1 MKDLNPEKKNVM
13 NIFMDFAT
21 AGKRERKIQSSIE
34 YRNPFFSTN
43 TFCFLALKLF
53 RKKWKKKILTSET

>member
-53 RKKWKKKILTSET
+53 KMEEKNINQ